1 MKATITPQDILDLE
15 DAMAAL
21 YRAHANADAIRLGA
35 LALRFRGEY
44 LATFNCNVDES
55 AGLAEVASLKEQED
69 KPSGLARTSTASCSL
84 SDAGLAEVVEL
95 NGWSRKVP
103 CE

>member
-21 YRAHANADAIRLGA
+21 YRAHANAEALRMGA

-55 AGLAEVASLKEQED
+55 AGMAEVI
-69 KPSGLARTSTASCSL
+69 
-84 SDAGLAEVVEL
+84 EL
-95 NGWSRKVP
+95 NGYSRRVP
-103 CE
+103 CV

>member
-21 YRAHANADAIRLGA
+21 YRAHANTEAFRMGA
-35 LALRFRGEY
+35 LALRFRGECV
-44 LATFNCNVDES
+44 ATFNCNVDES
-55 AGLAEVASLKEQED
+55 AFMAEVIEL
-69 KPSGLARTSTASCSL
+69 SGY
-84 SDAGLAEVVEL
+84 
-95 NGWSRKVP
+95 SRKVV

>member
-1 MKATITPQDILDLE
+1 MAGPAVKVTITPQDILDLE
-15 DAMAAL
+15 EAMAAL
-21 YRAHANADAIRLGA
+21 YRAQANAEAIKLGA
-35 LALRFRGEY
+35 LALRFRGEI

-55 AGLAEVASLKEQED
+55 
-69 KPSGLARTSTASCSL
+69 
-84 SDAGLAEVVEL
+84 AGLAEVVEL

>member
-21 YRAHANADAIRLGA
+21 YRAHANAEAIRLGA

-55 AGLAEVASLKEQED
+55 AGLAEV
-69 KPSGLARTSTASCSL
+69 
-84 SDAGLAEVVEL
+84 VEL
-95 NGWSRKVP
+95 HEWSRKAP
-103 CE
+103 CQ